1 MAMEIDPL
9 KKWAVHTSTFH
20 SNATR
25 YTVACAKNYLSG
37 YDMKILLFEFYFL
50 SERFLKTI

>member
-25 YTVACAKNYLSG
+25 YTVACAQNYLSA